1 MEDKA
6 KYWCAFSKLT
16 KTGSMFVNRVF
27 EHFGSIELAW
37 HAQAYD
43 LWKIEGLRKQ
53 SLESFLKERDSIN
66 PDECYEYIIH
76 QVVFLWLEI

>member
-1 MEDKA
+1 MDEKA

-37 HAQAYD
+37 HSQAYD

-53 SLESFLKERDSIN
+53 SLENFIN
-66 PDECYEYIIH
+66 LLQKSVDLP
-76 QVVFLWLEI
+76 W